1 MKIGRG
7 YTNNAGTGQ
16 IDKLQRNAYLNSK
29 GINPSTQFQL
39 APLFPE
45 TLGSRDD
52 LRHTFRTTARS
63 SLFTARYKS
72 QKRKTLMHEKLFHFN
87 EFV

>member
-1 MKIGRG
+1 MKTGRG

-39 APLFPE
+39 ALLFPE

-52 LRHTFRTTARS
+52 LRHVPDDYAFVAFHRQIQES
-63 SLFTARYKS
+63 
-72 QKRKTLMHEKLFHFN
+72 KTQDFDA
-87 EFV
+87 